1 MPEINM
7 YCVNKMNV
15 WLVPTANPIL
25 NTFLRSIVLIVSLV
39 FGFDTSWYAAYWAA
53 IVHDALS
60 LVAIYPL
67 VK

>member
-1 MPEINM
+1 
-7 YCVNKMNV
+7 MNV